1 MAEQTYA
8 SHRRYAPLYHFVALP
23 ILSLNLGF
31 ALLRAGRAPTRD
43 TIWEVVMAIGL
54 IALLTSAR
62 TMALTV
68 QNRVIRLEE
77 RLRLQRVLPANQH
90 DAIDRLRL
98 RQLVALRFAPDDE
111 LPELVRRC
119 AAGELA
125 ETDQIKRQIKA
136 WRPDYVRA

>member
-23 ILSLNLGF
+23 ILAINL
-31 ALLRAGRAPTRD
+31 AMAAQRAIRAPSRE
-43 TIWEVVMAIGL
+43 TIWEVVMAVGL
-54 IALLTSAR
+54 VALLASAR
-62 TMALTV
+62 GMALTV

-77 RLRLQRVLPANQH
+77 RLRLERVLPANQR

-111 LPELVRRC
+111 LPDLVRRC
-119 AAGELA
+119 VAGELSA
-125 ETDQIKRQIKA
+125 TDQIKRQIKT